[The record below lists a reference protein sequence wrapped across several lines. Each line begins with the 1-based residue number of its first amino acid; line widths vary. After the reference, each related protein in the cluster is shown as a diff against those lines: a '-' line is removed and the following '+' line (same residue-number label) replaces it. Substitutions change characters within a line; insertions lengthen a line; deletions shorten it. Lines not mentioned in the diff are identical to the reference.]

1 LIIEGEDFFF
11 LGETMEDVCEVIRCT
26 CPTSVYYS
34 VGGKQR
40 GVCMRHWGK
49 HVRKRINL
57 RNDNLFKKGKPK

>member
-1 LIIEGEDFFF
+1 
-11 LGETMEDVCEVIRCT
+11 MEDVCEVIRCT
-26 CPTSVYYS
+26 RPTSIYYS